1 MSVLKVWCDQLLRLL
16 QQELPIG
23 GIRVKNVR
31 AESRIQAAIG
41 ADRLARR
48 LDKPN
53 PVRLIDGSQGGCV
66 DFPDA
71 VPPMRRR
78 QSPFRQMLGNVGVLW
93 IAREDE
99 LLVIDWGRRT

>member
-1 MSVLKVWCDQLLRLL
+1 MRNLPEMTGSTWSQESSAIEGFQKFPCGKERYGCSDMSVLKVWCDQLLRLL

-23 GIRVKNVR
+23 GIRMKNVR
-31 AESRIQAAIG
+31 AESRIQAAIC

-66 DFPDA
+66 DLP
-71 VPPMRRR
+71 
-78 QSPFRQMLGNVGVLW
+78 
-93 IAREDE
+93 
-99 LLVIDWGRRT
+99 